1 VGDQVRSLQLE
12 IIRPVVDLNLKT
24 SESIE
29 SAHQV
34 ALALKRTARVETDE
48 TARSE
53 ITALRLRIAHCNDL
67 GNHYL
72 KFDEDRTST
81 GRFWRCGSKL
91 CADCLAAQSRRNRK
105 KLRSAL
111 QQQQLIVGEQLS
123 FVTLTMTN
131 PKLPLVEARRL
142 IDRAWSLLRKRK
154 LFADL
159 ISGGAKS
166 EEFTLT
172 PNGYNYHLH
181 LIIRH
186 RFLLYQEL
194 RRVWT
199 ECVEQAFRE
208 AGRELIVNTK
218 DKLLLVNVQRVNSRE
233 KSIAELCKYV
243 TKSSSW
249 TKIPTNDLRSIALMR
264 RWMRMFEL
272 FGSFRDKTI
281 LDTARLSDGE
291 ADALPRRKGW
301 RDRLQDIGLTLYSLQ
316 LAEEVRSARDF
327 QRRALEKQSPGCKIY
342 SFTELQ

>member
-1 VGDQVRSLQLE
+1 MDHLS
-12 IIRPVVDLNLKT
+12 LKT
-24 SESIE
+24 AESIE

-34 ALALKRTARVETDE
+34 QLALRRTARVETDPA
-48 TARSE
+48 ARDE

-72 KFDEDRTST
+72 KFEENRTSS

-91 CADCLAAQSRRNRK
+91 CADCLASQSRRNRK
-105 KLRSAL
+105 KLRTAL
-111 QQQQLIVGEQLS
+111 QQQQLIIGEQLS

-131 PKLPLVEARRL
+131 PRLPLVEAREL
-142 IDRAWSLLRKRK
+142 IDRAWTLLRKRK

-172 PNGYNYHLH
+172 QRGYNYHLH

-186 RFLLYQEL
+186 RYLLYQEL

-199 ECVEQAFRE
+199 ECVEQAFHE
-208 AGRELIVNTK
+208 AKRELVINTK
-218 DKLLLVNVQRVNSRE
+218 DKLLLVNVQRISSRE
-233 KSIAELCKYV
+233 RSIQELCKYV

-249 TKIPTNDLRSIALMR
+249 TKIPTEDLRSIALMR
-264 RWMRMFEL
+264 RWHRMFEL

-291 ADALPRRKGW
+291 AVALPRKKGW
-301 RDRLQDIGLTLYSLQ
+301 RDRLADIGLTLYSLQ
-316 LAEEVRSARDF
+316 LAEEVRNAKDF
-327 QRRALEKQSPGCKIY
+327 QRRALEKQSPQCRIY
-342 SFTELQ
+342 AFNELT